1 MFLHIGADTVV
12 PLRKVI
18 AIIDYKEVSINKN
31 RQYINDMRSQDKVI
45 DVSEG
50 IPGSFVITDDLIFFS
65 PVSGLTLK
73 RRAEGFLG
81 SDEDCR
87 YISVINLG
95 GNDE

>member
-12 PLRKVI
+12 PLRKVV
-18 AIIDYKEVSINKN
+18 AIIDYKEASINKN
-31 RQYINDMRSQDKVI
+31 RQFINDMRLRDKVV

-50 IPGSFVITDDLIFFS
+50 VAGSFVITKDLVYFS
-65 PVSGLTLK
+65 RVSGLTLK